1 MKPVKSSLSF
11 HWYPPAW
18 VLLITLLLGVTEIQT
33 GLQSQEIL
41 FQETFETDGDG
52 SRYRVEGG
60 AVYEIDR
67 ITSELGLADQ
77 QGPIY

>member
-1 MKPVKSSLSF
+1 
-11 HWYPPAW
+11 
-18 VLLITLLLGVTEIQT
+18 LLITLLLGVIEIQT

-52 SRYRVEGG
+52 SRYTVEGG

-67 ITSELGLADQ
+67 ITSELG
-77 QGPIY
+77 PF

>member
-11 HWYPPAW
+11 HLYPPTW

-33 GLQSQEIL
+33 RLQSQEIL

-52 SRYRVEGG
+52 SRYTVEGG

-67 ITSELGLADQ
+67 ITS
-77 QGPIY
+77 